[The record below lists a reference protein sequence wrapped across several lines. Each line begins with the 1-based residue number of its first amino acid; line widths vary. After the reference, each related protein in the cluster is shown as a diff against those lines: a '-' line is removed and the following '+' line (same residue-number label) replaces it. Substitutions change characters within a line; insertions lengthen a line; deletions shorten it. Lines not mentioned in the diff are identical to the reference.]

1 MPLSVLQLSSVSV
14 TWYGSRYYTSS
25 SWRQMHSSALPF
37 WSTMGS
43 STAVENLIL
52 VILSVM
58 GILLLP
64 TLGLVLRITI
74 RWTRTEDRLSTVI
87 DDVKELIS
95 SQDKVHAEMLAQMR
109 LDRDATDRRLRFL
122 EEWIMRGG
130 HILSDKTIY
139 REGE

>member
-1 MPLSVLQLSSVSV
+1 
-14 TWYGSRYYTSS
+14 
-25 SWRQMHSSALPF
+25 
-37 WSTMGS
+37 MGS